1 MYDKLPK
8 WLIKECPKEY
18 VLTEEPGEARD
29 NKIKEIIAENP
40 DLKNLRFGNSFC
52 IHVDKV
58 PMAKSNDIRTFKTF
72 SEAKKLLVK
81 AQQTYPGKNVG
92 LGFGLFRPFCGID
105 IDHCI
110 NEDGVISDTASKIID
125 MFDGSYIETSLS
137 GTGVHIIFLVPV
149 DEQQK
154 SFKNYFTKM
163 NSEACAANG
172 FSDIG
177 GLEFYQGMYDNRY
190 LTLTGNIIPT
200 VVDHGY
206 TFNKDKI
213 KDFLS
218 TYMFKPQ
225 PTTPST
231 PPVEVD
237 SSDDED
243 RAWLNWAFLNKRG
256 KLWDLYHKVA
266 PGSGSTESED
276 DFNLCSELAFF
287 TNKNSELIKSA
298 FMKTD
303 YKGELLYYGTKDAA
317 HIKKWTE
324 KDFRYANMTI
334 DKAIDSQ
341 QDVAKNFFKDSFYY
355 DEESKTIKPKT
366 FDEGGNDMRKLE
378 VSTRVSQKGS
388 QVVCLNTKSFKIE
401 TAMPQPKKD
410 STEETVQWVSIYKK
424 GSNEPS
430 VFLDRNK
437 DQALF
442 ELASAITL
450 KEFGKED

>member
-8 WLIKECPKEY
+8 WITQPCPREYGYNLEPKEIENR
-18 VLTEEPGEARD
+18 VKEA
-29 NKIKEIIAENP
+29 NKNGN
-40 DLKNLRFGNSFC
+40 DLLANLRYGDSFC
-52 IHVDKV
+52 VHVDKV
-58 PMAKSNDIRTFKTF
+58 PMAKTNDIRTFTTF
-72 SEAKKLLVK
+72 TEAKKLLAK
-81 AQQTYPGKNVG
+81 AQQTYKGKNVG
-92 LGFGLFRPFCGID
+92 LGFGLFGPFCGID
-105 IDHCI
+105 IDHCV
-110 NEDGVISDTASKIID
+110 NEDGIISDTASRIMD
-125 MFDGSYIETSLS
+125 MFDGAYMELSLS
-137 GTGVHIIFLVPV
+137 GTGVHIIFHTLTKY
-149 DEQQK
+149 QK
-154 SFKNYFTKM
+154 KYQKYFTKM
-163 NSEACAANG
+163 SADACKAHG
-172 FSDIG
+172 FPDIES
-177 GLEFYQGMYDNRY
+177 LEFYQGTRDNRFF
-190 LTLTGNIIPT
+190 TLTGNCISPGKDN
-200 VVDHGY
+200 DH
-206 TFNKDKI
+206 TFNGEKI
-213 KDFLS
+213 EKFLE
-218 TYMFKPQ
+218 TYMSKPQ
-225 PTTPST
+225 PVAPAN

-401 TAMPQPKKD
+401 TSMPQPKKD

>member
-29 NKIKEIIAENP
+29 NKIKEIITENP

-58 PMAKSNDIRTFKTF
+58 PMAKTNDIRTFKTF

-110 NEDGVISDTASKIID
+110 NEDGVISDTASKIIN

-218 TYMFKPQ
+218 TYMSKPQ

-231 PPVEVD
+231 PPVEFD

-243 RAWLNWAFLNKRG
+243 KAWIKWALLQRKPQ
-256 KLWDLYHKVA
+256 DLMADWTKTA
-266 PGSGSTESED
+266 SGSGGTESED
-276 DFNLCSELAFF
+276 DLNFCQDLAFWC
-287 TNKNSELIKSA
+287 NKNKEVMQAIFEASPYFKS
-298 FMKTD
+298 KDQGHLDKWNNRED
-303 YKGELLYYGTKDAA
+303 YRNQYCL
-317 HIKKWTE
+317 
-324 KDFRYANMTI
+324 
-334 DKAIDSQ
+334 DKAISRQ
-341 QDVAKNFFKDSFYY
+341 SDVAKNFFKDSFYY

-388 QVVCLNTKSFKIE
+388 QVACLNTKSFKIE